1 MQACGG
7 VEISLHA
14 LLKFVV
20 HSVPDRFASE
30 KDNLPNWTGGWAPQL
45 SARFGGTYIF
55 YFHL

>member
-30 KDNLPNWTGGWAPQL
+30 KDNLPN
-45 SARFGGTYIF
+45 
-55 YFHL
+55 